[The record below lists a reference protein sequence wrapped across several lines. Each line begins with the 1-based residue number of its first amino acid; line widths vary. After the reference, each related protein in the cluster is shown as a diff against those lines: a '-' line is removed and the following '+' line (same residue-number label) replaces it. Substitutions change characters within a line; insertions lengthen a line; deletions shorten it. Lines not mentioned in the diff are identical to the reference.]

1 MTGNKEVITGNDYK
15 RMIAGAYSA
24 FLLEYENINALNGES
39 LLDKKAGTHI
49 LRTIGA
55 AAMSLRDL
63 QAESIGG
70 VAKRVGSAA
79 VLGARG
85 NAGVLISQILRGI
98 AKGLSGKYEASSS
111 VFGKSF
117 QYGILYAQRAVND
130 EVERPIIITAK
141 AVAKGAYNAV
151 RANLP
156 IAEILTEAIKAGGIA
171 LSQVEHKNGFV
182 DAGAKALM
190 VFLQGCRN
198 GLDGYYVSPVLLFS
212 SGFKTSHDVPNPR
225 YDMVYPYAVS
235 CKLARCRASRDDLA
249 RMLKPMGK
257 VIVIKSEGRDVL
269 LYLHTDYPGNVLE
282 QAVDWGTMEEVKIQN
297 LAMPHNL
304 KSVDKTMLDV
314 AVLAIADDEE
324 SAQKLEELGAIAVIT
339 DDKISGPSVGDLI
352 NLIHSDIAKNYI
364 IVANSVDNSL
374 VMAQA
379 KRLLN
384 NNIEIL
390 YTTSLKEQLKA
401 LQAFNPEKQLK
412 ENIKDMNEILEICD

>member
-1 MTGNKEVITGNDYK
+1 MAGNREVITGNDFK

-24 FLLEYENINALNGES
+24 FLLEYENINALNADS
-39 LLDKKAGTHI
+39 LVDTKAGTHI

-63 QAESIGG
+63 QADSIGG

-117 QYGILYAQRAVND
+117 QYGILYAQRSIND
-130 EVERPIIITAK
+130 ETDRPIIITAK

-171 LSQVEHKNGFV
+171 LSQAERKYGFI

-190 VFLQGCRN
+190 IFLKGCRA
-198 GLDGYYVSPVLLFS
+198 GLDGNYVSPVLLFS

-225 YDMVYPYAVS
+225 FDIVYAYAVS
-235 CKLARCRASRDDLA
+235 FTLDKYRATVGDIEKILNP
-249 RMLKPMGK
+249 LGK
-257 VIVIKSEGRDVL
+257 VVVIKYAERKMSV
-269 LYLHTDYPGNVLE
+269 YLHTDCPGLILE
-282 QAVDWGTMEEVKIQN
+282 QAVDWGDIENIKIQN
-297 LAMPHNL
+297 LSMPHDL
-304 KSVDKTMLDV
+304 KILGNTVMDT
-314 AVLAIADDEE
+314 AILAIADDEK
-324 SAQKLEELGAIAVIT
+324 SAKELEAKGAIAIIT
-339 DDKISGPSVGDLI
+339 EDAVSGPSVGDLI
-352 NLIHSDIAKNYI
+352 NLIHSDIAQQYI
-364 IVANSVDNSL
+364 ILSNNKNHSL
-374 VMAQA
+374 VMSQA
-379 KRLLN
+379 KRLLK

-390 YTTSLKEQLKA
+390 YTTSIEQQLIA
-401 LQAFNPEKQLK
+401 LQAFNKDVSLK
-412 ENIKDMNEILEICD
+412 ENVKNMNQAIES

>member
-39 LLDKKAGTHI
+39 LLDRKAGTHI

-70 VAKRVGSAA
+70 VSKRVGSAA
-79 VLGARG
+79 ILGARG

-130 EVERPIIITAK
+130 EVERPIIVTAK

-156 IAEILTEAIKAGGIA
+156 ITEILTEAIKAGGIA
-171 LSQVEHKNGFV
+171 LSQVEHKCGFV

-225 YDMVYPYAVS
+225 YDLVYPYAVS
-235 CKLARCRASRDDLA
+235 CRLEKLRASKDDLSK
-249 RMLKPMGK
+249 MLKPIGK
-257 VIVIKSEGRDVL
+257 VIVIKCEGRDVL

-282 QAVDWGTMEEVKIQN
+282 QAVDWGTMEDVKIQN

-314 AVLAIADDEE
+314 AVLAIADDEA
-324 SAQKLEELGAIAVIT
+324 SAQALEELGAIAVIT
-339 DDKISGPSVGDLI
+339 KDKVSGPSVGDLI

-364 IVANSVDNSL
+364 IMANNVDNSL

-390 YTTSLKEQLKA
+390 YSTNLEEQIKA
-401 LQAFNPEKQLK
+401 LKVFNPENPMK
-412 ENIKDMNEILEICD
+412 ENIKNMNETLNV

>member
-39 LLDKKAGTHI
+39 LLDRKAGTHI

-63 QAESIGG
+63 QADNIGG
-70 VAKRVGSAA
+70 VSKRVGSAA

-111 VFGKSF
+111 AFGKSF

-130 EVERPIIITAK
+130 EVERPIILTAK

-156 IAEILTEAIKAGGIA
+156 IAEIMTEAIKAGGIA
-171 LSQVEHKNGFV
+171 LSHIERKYGFI

-190 VFLQGCRN
+190 IFLQGCRN

-212 SGFKTSHDVPNPR
+212 TGFKTSHDVPNPR
-225 YDMVYPYAVS
+225 NDVVYPYAVS
-235 CKLARCRASRDDLA
+235 CRLEKCRAAKADLTK
-249 RMLKPMGK
+249 MLKPMGK
-257 VIVIKSEGRDVL
+257 VTVIKNEGRDVL
-269 LYLHTDYPGNVLE
+269 LYLHTDYPGNILE
-282 QAVDWGTMEEVKIQN
+282 QAVDWGTIKDVKIQN

-304 KSVDKTMLDV
+304 KSMDTAMLDA
-314 AVLAIADDEE
+314 AVLAIADDDT

-339 DDKISGPSVGDLI
+339 EDKISGPSVGDLI
-352 NLIHSDIAKNYI
+352 NLIHSDIAQNYI
-364 IVANSVDNSL
+364 IISNSVDSSL

-390 YTTSLKEQLKA
+390 YATNLKEQIEALKI
-401 LQAFNPEKQLK
+401 FNPDLPIK
-412 ENIKDMNEILEICD
+412 ENIKNMNKILHA